1 MANKEES
8 STSTETG
15 DHSKPSGTPLKEA
28 PIRVKS
34 GSMIHYLQIIKSGK
48 SLTSEDRILIAK
60 QARDLI
66 WGQIKAI
73 RKNKYMSKN
82 NGTTQLHF
90 GTNMTL
96 FYNGFVF
103 EGYVSSAHC

>member
-1 MANKEES
+1 M
-8 STSTETG
+8 TLTETG
-15 DHSKPSGTPLKEA
+15 DRLQPSGTLPKEA
-28 PIRVKS
+28 PIRIKS
-34 GSMIHYLQIIKSGK
+34 GSMIHYLQIIKAGK
-48 SLTSEDRILIAK
+48 SLTSEDRNLIAK

-73 RKNKYMSKN
+73 RKNKYLSKN
-82 NGTTQLHF
+82 NGTTQLHI

-103 EGYVSSAHC
+103 EGYISSAHC